1 MTTIAQPVSVST
13 FQIKTGEDALR
24 LLVSFMTSAATFL
37 FFKDLIGFDTVWER
51 LFSAG
56 WSVVIFF
63 AMDYFVKEYFRT
75 KNKMWFI
82 PIALCM
88 ATSGL
93 GTVGTFQISIE
104 GQLRKSDHYRR
115 LEARWSTL
123 NTQVETYGNQA
134 KNYGEANPINQRRVL
149 AEQKKAIDDQ
159 AKVEQMMASLPTTG
173 SVKGIAKLAERWS
186 MNSDSFLF
194 YVLVTLALGLDL
206 FYIKLR
212 TDQLRTAGVGVT
224 GNVPDTVPNRS
235 QKQPKTVTG
244 NGKNDET
251 GTTGDVKKNAK
262 INVPD
267 LDPRSP
273 IYQKIAELLREQ
285 WVPGNMSLQNI
296 ADQVR
301 RSKTTV
307 HKIKEM
313 EGIKK

>member
-1 MTTIAQPVSVST
+1 MTATTQTVSVST
-13 FQIKTGEDALR
+13 FQVKTGEDALR

-37 FFKDLIGFDTVWER
+37 FFKDLIGFESAWEK

-115 LEARWSTL
+115 LEARWATL

-159 AKVEQMMASLPTTG
+159 AKVEQMMASLPATG

-194 YVLVTLALGLDL
+194 YVLITLALGLDL

-212 TDQLRTAGVGVT
+212 TDQLRTAFVGVP
-224 GNVPDTVPNRS
+224 GNVPNRS
-235 QKQPKTVTG
+235 QKRPKTVTG

-251 GTTGDVKKNAK
+251 GTTGNVKKNAK
-262 INVPD
+262 KLDVPD

-296 ADQVR
+296 ADKVR

-313 EGIKK
+313 EKIKR

>member
-1 MTTIAQPVSVST
+1 MKETHVST
-13 FQIKTGEDALR
+13 FQIKTGDDALR
-24 LLVSFMTSAATFL
+24 LLVSLMTSAATFL
-37 FFKDLIGFDTVWER
+37 FFKDLVGFATLWEK
-51 LFSAG
+51 LFSVG
-56 WSVVIFF
+56 WSIVIFF

-75 KNKMWFI
+75 KNKMWLI

-104 GQLRKSDHYRR
+104 TQLRKSDHYQR
-115 LEARWSTL
+115 LEKRWATL
-123 NTQVETYGNQA
+123 NSQVDTYGSQA
-134 KNYGEANPINQRRVL
+134 KNYGEENPINQRRVL
-149 AEQKKAIDDQ
+149 AEQKKALDDQ
-159 AKVEQMMASLPTTG
+159 AQVEQMMAALPTTG

-194 YVLVTLALGLDL
+194 YVLITLALGLDL

-212 TDQLRTAGVGVT
+212 MDQLRTACVGVP

-251 GTTGDVKKNAK
+251 GTTGNVKKNAK
-262 INVPD
+262 KLDVPD
-267 LDPRSP
+267 LDPRST
-273 IYQKIAELLREQ
+273 IYQKIAELLREE

-296 ADQVR
+296 ADHKEVR

-313 EGIKK
+313 EGIVR